1 MEHVIKAHESINAI
15 PSMHVQHRCFGVAYS
30 KEEKEK
36 KEKEKF
42 SHRSGTSG
50 DVDAAKL
57 LAVE

>member
-36 KEKEKF
+36 KERF